1 MNNTKKV
8 AFNTLVQL
16 FSKLITAATSVLV
29 IVYLTRYLG
38 VSGYGDYATIF
49 AYLGIFGVF
58 VDLGLFVTTVREIS
72 KYPDKENSIL
82 GNMLGL
88 RIVVGVIIFTLA
100 YIIALALPYSTLV
113 KAGILIGAVAHFLMS
128 LNQVPLSS
136 FQARLTMQKAALAD
150 IVGRLVLLALV
161 IWFISIQL
169 GFLYIIAAVTIS
181 NLVVLGLNMLMFE
194 LQTPVWPLFDFTIWK
209 KLLITALPMGVVMI
223 LATIY
228 FRVDT
233 VMLSV
238 MKGSFDVGIYGA
250 PYKILEVF
258 LAVPSIF
265 MSSVLP
271 IMTKTLTTDI
281 ERART
286 IFRRAFDFLSLASLP
301 LIAGTVVLATPVMV
315 LIAGSEFILSG
326 LVLKILIF
334 ALGGAFLNS
343 VMIYT
348 IIAANQQKRLVVPY
362 IFAVVFN
369 IVANFLVIP
378 HYSYFGAAATTV
390 ATELFVL
397 IISMYIVGKYLKISP
412 AWTVFSKAMLASVIM
427 GVIIFYIKLHVVWVA
442 LIGIAIYTVL
452 ILITKAINKQDILA
466 ILPKM
471 GNR

>member
-1 MNNTKKV
+1 VNNTKRI

-58 VDLGLFVTTVREIS
+58 VDLGLFVTAVREIA
-72 KYPDKENSIL
+72 KYPDKESSIL

-88 RIVVGVIIFTLA
+88 RIAIGLIVFTAA
-100 YIIALALPYSTLV
+100 YLIALALPYSVLIKTGV
-113 KAGILIGAVAHFLMS
+113 LIGAIAYFLMS

-150 IVGRLVLLALV
+150 IVGRLVLLVLV

-181 NLVVLGLNMLMFE
+181 NLVVFGFNMLMLE
-194 LQTPVWPLFDFTIWK
+194 LQISVRPLVNLIAWK
-209 KLLITALPMGVVMI
+209 NLLVAALPMGVVII
-223 LATIY
+223 LAAIY
-228 FRVDT
+228 FRIDT
-233 VMLSV
+233 VMLSI
-238 MKGSFDVGIYGA
+238 MKNSFDVGIYGA
-250 PYKILEVF
+250 PYKVLEVF

-271 IMTKTLTTDI
+271 IITKVLTKDI
-281 ERART
+281 ERARI
-286 IFRRAFDFLSLASLP
+286 IFRRAFDFLSLAALP
-301 LIAGTVVLATPVMV
+301 LMAGTVVLATPVMI
-315 LIAGSEFILSG
+315 LIAGPEFILSG
-326 LVLKILIF
+326 SVLKILVF

-343 VMIYT
+343 AMIYT

-362 IFAVVFN
+362 IFAVIFN
-369 IVANFLVIP
+369 ITANFLVIP
-378 HYSYFGAAATTV
+378 HYSYFGAAITTV

-397 IISMYIVGKYLKISP
+397 IISMYIVKKYLKISP
-412 AWTVFSKAMLASVIM
+412 LWTTFNKAMLASIIM
-427 GVIIFYIKLHVVWVA
+427 GIIIFYIKLHVVWVA
-442 LIGIAIYTVL
+442 LIGAAIYIVL
-452 ILITKAINKQDILA
+452 ILITKAVNKQDILA

-471 GNR
+471 KHR